1 MDTVVYVIPTDSGGF
16 AAWATVLS
24 ALAAV
29 ASVLVAWIALSFS
42 KRQMDMHERHNRL
55 MSTPHLSGWNH
66 QDGETETYSFTLE
79 NTGIGPAIIKSIV
92 LTVDDEPAQG
102 EGSDMVEDAAERLF
116 PNIAKHHRFE
126 MFTVGEFIPP
136 NKKFE
141 IYSIKAA
148 GLRAEQLVQIVQA
161 RTKLV
166 IHYES
171 IYGEKHVYDS
181 ELE

>member
-1 MDTVVYVIPTDSGGF
+1 MDTVVYVIPTDSGGY
-16 AAWATVLS
+16 AAWATGLS

-29 ASVLVAWIALSFS
+29 ASVVVAFIALCFS
-42 KRQMDMHERHNRL
+42 KKQMAMHERHNRL
-55 MSTPHLSGWNH
+55 MAKPHLSGWNH
-66 QDGETETYSFTLE
+66 QDGETDTYSFTLE

-92 LTVDDEPAQG
+92 LTVDGKPAQG
-102 EGSDMVEDAAERLF
+102 EGSEMVEDAAERLF

-136 NKKFE
+136 SKKFE
-141 IYSIKAA
+141 IYYIKAQ
-148 GLRAEQLVQIVQA
+148 GFSAEQLVQNVQA

-171 IYGEKHVYDS
+171 IYGEKHIYDS